1 MMQSASSS
9 VLRHISTS
17 LGYCPNLSNIERSL
31 MVSDIMRTWVVA
43 GLRGFARFFSIV
55 LLLASPATLRASF
68 VLFCFVF
75 SFSLSLSRPSPRRL
89 NVRVTRML
97 HTMADLIGS
106 DGTCSLHS
114 PGLFSPSVCVREFAI
129 SYTRNTK
136 GVEPLTQTHTC
147 VCVCVCVVC
156 AERCQLEWKHLKI
169 HNAKST

>member
-1 MMQSASSS
+1 
-9 VLRHISTS
+9 
-17 LGYCPNLSNIERSL
+17 
-31 MVSDIMRTWVVA
+31 MVSDIMRTRVVA
-43 GLRGFARFFSIV
+43 GLRGFARFFPIV

-68 VLFCFVF
+68 VLFCFVLF
-75 SFSLSLSRPSPRRL
+75 FLSHSRPSSRRL

-129 SYTRNTK
+129 FYTRNTK
-136 GVEPLTQTHTC
+136 GVQPPTHIY
-147 VCVCVCVVC
+147 VCVCVVC
-156 AERCQLEWKHLKI
+156 AERCQLDWKHLKI